1 VTSHQGQQTGHEI
14 MTDEQKKDDDDES
27 EDSLSL
33 SLGVLKLRLSGDHLG
48 SFLPW
53 IGWSVIILAIAYA
66 VSLIMG
72 SRSGNQHTDRVGR
85 VISDGVLQHHCDD
98 GVGRVSSGRVPRHAA
113 NQSALRWRHL
123 PCSVVSSGRTWQQP
137 GHDVCG

>member
-1 VTSHQGQQTGHEI
+1 

-72 SRSGNQHTDRVGR
+72 SRNSGNQHTDRVGR
-85 VISDGVLQHHCDD
+85 VILDGRLFDRCHD
-98 GVGRVSSGRVPRHAA
+98 GNSCSRAGGIPCNASHKFAI
-113 NQSALRWRHL
+113 RWRNL
-123 PCSVVSSGRTWQQP
+123 PCSVVSAGGSRQQSGD
-137 GHDVCG
+137 DVCG

>member
-1 VTSHQGQQTGHEI
+1 MS
-14 MTDEQKKDDDDES
+14 DEQKKDDDDES

-85 VISDGVLQHHCDD
+85 VISDGVLQHRGDD
-98 GVGRVSSGRVPRHAA
+98 GVGCYGTTGISHDTAHTFAVRRWYLSCSLVSA
-113 NQSALRWRHL
+113 
-123 PCSVVSSGRTWQQP
+123 GRTWKQP
-137 GHDVCG
+137 GDDVCG